1 MQFAAGAPNVLV
13 GSGTG
18 EVRGS
23 SHSQTKI
30 DNFFKL
36 RSSSINAITETDYW
50 LRSQRGKK
58 LMFVCCIN
66 QLNWYLPEIEFCSEK
81 WRCWVRNCT
90 CDRRHLKEGA
100 QFCQLS
106 PQPQLQPQSQ
116 PLNKNISTIA
126 KAACL
131 LGWNL
136 SQFLNGST
144 VPRISFVFILPCL
157 WNSICLNVFTGLLW
171 KSLPKKF
178 WLQLCNCIGQI
189 MNGRGEICPSRH
201 CRQQCQQCK
210 FLQKQRNLQ
219 YKWNYK
225 NDLNSIEWFNL
236 VSVGIKFM
244 LFM

>member
-116 PLNKNISTIA
+116 PLNKNISAIA

-136 SQFLNGST
+136 SQFLNSPSHFFCVYTPVSLKLNLLERFYGF
-144 VPRISFVFILPCL
+144 VMEISSEEILVAIMQL
-157 WNSICLNVFTGLLW
+157 HWTNYEWQGWDL
-171 KSLPKKF
+171 SLPS
-178 WLQLCNCIGQI
+178 LPAAVPA
-189 MNGRGEICPSRH
+189 M
-201 CRQQCQQCK
+201 
-210 FLQKQRNLQ
+210 
-219 YKWNYK
+219 
-225 NDLNSIEWFNL
+225 
-236 VSVGIKFM
+236 
-244 LFM
+244 